1 MVEYTPPKLLYNK
14 YRFKKIKLME
24 IEFRFEPYYYIYDK
38 LIDKA
43 KHIGEEL
50 NEYLAGRC

>member
-1 MVEYTPPKLLYNK
+1 
-14 YRFKKIKLME
+14 ME

-50 NEYLAGRC
+50 NEYLAGRCYISDLKLDEVIFIFK